1 MDTSFPDTSGR
12 SQADALASV
21 AAADANSRASSA
33 AGQSA
38 LRVKVDDAPK
48 FDLETYIS
56 NYSGRTRYD
65 RLYLIG
71 TCSTVLSID
80 ALKAAI
86 AEAKS
91 SKDVSRYEKAVRA
104 LAEVA
109 PTDPSASLDNAW
121 IQSTQ
126 RYVRTQTERLEHELR
141 GYKNNL
147 IKESIRMG
155 NEDLGNHYHQTG
167 DLPAATKAYAR
178 MRDYCTAPNHITSML
193 FKMVNVAAERGDWV
207 SMQSSVSRLRN
218 SQSKPEDA
226 AKNESKIS
234 AAYALSQMRQQ
245 AFLEA
250 ANVFLTIQPDLG
262 DNYNELITPNDVAVY
277 GGILALA
284 TMTREE
290 LQRNVLDNTSFRN
303 FLELEPHIR
312 RAIAFFCNFKFRP
325 CLDILEA
332 YRSDYLLDLHLQPYL
347 ETLYKRIRT
356 KSIKQYMVPFS
367 SVSLESMAKIF
378 APEVIGGAAR
388 PAGLSSPFVQELITL
403 IQEGVLDAR
412 IDLEKGLLVSNQVD
426 ARTEVQRTTLQSL
439 QEFNQEAHW
448 RMMRAAFLQAGL
460 EVGAVPGEKRERTGQ
475 TLKSGKFAR
484 GGLLG

>member
-1 MDTSFPDTSGR
+1 
-12 SQADALASV
+12 
-21 AAADANSRASSA
+21 
-33 AGQSA
+33 
-38 LRVKVDDAPK
+38 
-48 FDLETYIS
+48 
-56 NYSGRTRYD
+56 
-65 RLYLIG
+65 
-71 TCSTVLSID
+71 
-80 ALKAAI
+80 
-86 AEAKS
+86 
-91 SKDVSRYEKAVRA
+91 
-104 LAEVA
+104 
-109 PTDPSASLDNAW
+109 
-121 IQSTQ
+121 
-126 RYVRTQTERLEHELR
+126 
-141 GYKNNL
+141 
-147 IKESIRMG
+147 
-155 NEDLGNHYHQTG
+155 
-167 DLPAATKAYAR
+167 
-178 MRDYCTAPNHITSML
+178 
-193 FKMVNVAAERGDWV
+193 
-207 SMQSSVSRLRN
+207 
-218 SQSKPEDA
+218 
-226 AKNESKIS
+226 
-234 AAYALSQMRQQ
+234 
-245 AFLEA
+245 
-250 ANVFLTIQPDLG
+250 
-262 DNYNELITPNDVAVY
+262 
-277 GGILALA
+277 
-284 TMTREE
+284 MTREE

-378 APEVIGGAAR
+378 APEVIGGEAR

-475 TLKSGKFAR
+475 TLKSGKFGR

>member
-1 MDTSFPDTSGR
+1 MDTSLTDASGR

-21 AAADANSRASSA
+21 AAADANSRASAA

-167 DLPAATKAYAR
+167 DLSAATKAYAR

-250 ANVFLTIQPDLG
+250 ANVFLNIQPDLG

-277 GGILALA
+277 GAILALA

-303 FLELEPHIR
+303 FLELEPHMR

-378 APEVIGGAAR
+378 APEVIGGEAR

-475 TLKSGKFAR
+475 TLKGGKFAR